1 MLIYL
6 PESRTSI
13 MASFS
18 GALVERRAA
27 KVSRLIRGSVAMV
40 RDDIVGEA
48 AKVNSKTSPIIYASL
63 FESEIL
69 G

>member
-1 MLIYL
+1 
-6 PESRTSI
+6 